1 MAVLG
6 VPTICGDVDPSY
18 SYTPIV
24 HPFSMLWWEANRYK
38 HFNPYN
44 PYNPYPFFNT
54 SAYVVTQRGGDGA
67 VPTNMTVHYGPL
79 FKGRATSNLS
89 SALPHEETGACSRK
103 SKLLF
108 GGSWENPYVNE
119 NPFRWRLASSSSDTT
134 SQKKVHTANANAKA
148 AIFDIVLRMLTTKE
162 SMLTTKDYA
171 RRKEFIASYCFI
183 WSKMGTDVEGSHR
196 PPSPPFLSPRK
207 NFFSSSN
214 RTSVLIW

>member
-67 VPTNMTVHYGPL
+67 VPTNMTVHY
-79 FKGRATSNLS
+79 ATPNLS

-103 SKLLF
+103 SRLHF
-108 GGSWENPYVNE
+108 GGSWENPYVNG
-119 NPFRWRLASSSSDTT
+119 NLFTSSDTI

-148 AIFDIVLRMLTTKE
+148 AIFDIVMSPKAWQSSSHAHDKGE
-162 SMLTTKDYA
+162 H
-171 RRKEFIASYCFI
+171 
-183 WSKMGTDVEGSHR
+183 GTAWITQR
-196 PPSPPFLSPRK
+196 AKNLFLSPRA

-214 RTSVLIW
+214 RTSVS